1 MSSAADRTDVST
13 TYQPLSLE
21 PAWPPAACDIEDVWM
36 AWRDA
41 CDDLR
46 LAHHAW
52 RESARDVRRDAYVVV
67 VAAADRE
74 AIAAETLSRITG
86 TSS

>member
-1 MSSAADRTDVST
+1 MNPETDRTSVDAVRQRLIDE
-13 TYQPLSLE
+13 QP
-21 PAWPPAACDIEDVWM
+21 WPPAACDAEDLWT

-46 LAHHAW
+46 LAHRAW
-52 RESARDVRRDAYVVV
+52 RDAAETCRREAYFVV

-74 AIAAETLSRITG
+74 AVAGETLRRI
-86 TSS
+86 SARP

>member
-1 MSSAADRTDVST
+1 MSSAADPTTATATD
-13 TYQPLSLE
+13 QQLQ
-21 PAWPPAACDIEDVWM
+21 AAHGWPPAACDVEDLWS

-46 LAHHAW
+46 LAHEAW
-52 RESARDVRRDAYVVV
+52 RDSVADDRREAYAVV

-74 AIAAETLSRITG
+74 AVAAETLSRITARV
-86 TSS
+86 